1 MDLEVEKFGE
11 VDVIRVKEPRLT
23 YPLLGTFSCHVSE
36 LIENGT
42 RKLIVDLSETS
53 DMDAASYGCLM
64 DFYRML
70 SERGGTMKLAG
81 LQDRVKTMARIA
93 GITKVVD
100 VFRDAESAL
109 KSFYP
114 SFNDNVSKT
123 RSHPKKTSP

>member
-1 MDLEVEKFGE
+1 MQFEFGKFDE
-11 VDVIRVKEPRLT
+11 VDVIWVKEPRLT
-23 YPLLGTFSCHVSE
+23 YPLLGTFSAHVSE

-42 RKLIVDLSETS
+42 RKLIVDLSETR
-53 DMDAASYGCLM
+53 DLDAASYGCLM

-81 LQDRVKTMARIA
+81 LQDRVETMAHIA
-93 GITKVVD
+93 GITNLVE

-114 SFNDNVSKT
+114 SLNDKVSKNT
-123 RSHPKKTSP
+123 RS